1 MRRLSLFVM
10 LLLSAPWAWAAS
22 AGGQAH
28 NSTSGLTAGAGQY
41 QFQDPATDHP
51 VTVYYYKPNGYT
63 ADTPIV
69 FVLHGLRR
77 NAAEY
82 RDSWAGYAE
91 QNNLMV
97 LVPLFTRDPYR
108 GAAGYNL
115 GNVFHPTNSLE
126 ARGRAKPDELNA
138 RSLWAFTL
146 VERLFADFE
155 AQREINNNPRYYLYG
170 HGAGAQF
177 AHRFAL
183 FMPEAHVE
191 QIIVANSGWYTMPDG
206 SIEWPYGT
214 GGVPI
219 VDDALLKSFY
229 AQHMLLLSG
238 GADTA
243 TRNTVM
249 RQNRFTNAQGPHRLA
264 RANNYFA
271 FAKQRAAA
279 MGAPFNWQQWTVPG
293 VGHSDS
299 QMAPFAA
306 RYIATL
312 ANMAAN

>member
-1 MRRLSLFVM
+1 MKRVLYA
-10 LLLSAPWAWAAS
+10 LLLCLTAPWALAAS
-22 AGGQAH
+22 AGGLA
-28 NSTSGLTAGAGQY
+28 TGAGQY
-41 QFQDPATDHP
+41 QYQDPATQRP
-51 VTVYYYKPNGYT
+51 VTVYYYKPAGYRP
-63 ADTPIV
+63 DTPVV
-69 FVLHGLRR
+69 FVMHGLRR

-91 QNNLMV
+91 QNGLMV

-126 ARGRAKPDELNA
+126 ARGRAKPERLNP
-138 RSLWAFTL
+138 RPLWAFTL
-146 VERLFADFE
+146 VERLFTDFK
-155 AQREINNNPRYYLYG
+155 AQREVNDNPRYYLYG

-183 FMPEAHVE
+183 FMPNAHAE
-191 QIIVANSGWYTMPDG
+191 QIIVANSGWYTMPDA
-206 SIEWPYGT
+206 SIEWPYGI
-214 GGVPI
+214 GGVPFI
-219 VDDALLKSFY
+219 DQAMLKSFY
-229 AQHMLLLSG
+229 GQHVLLLSG

-243 TRNTVM
+243 TSNTVM

-264 RANNYFA
+264 RAKNYYA
-271 FAKQRAAA
+271 FARDRAAA
-279 MGAPFNWQQWTVPG
+279 LNTPFNWQQWTVPG

-306 RYIATL
+306 RYIATM
-312 ANMAAN
+312 ANMSAN

>member
-1 MRRLSLFVM
+1 MRRLLFLV
-10 LLLSAPWAWAAS
+10 LLLIQAPWALAATT
-22 AGGQAH
+22 GGLE
-28 NSTSGLTAGAGQY
+28 SGAGQY
-41 QFQDPATDHP
+41 QYQDPATGHA
-51 VTVYYYKPNGYT
+51 VTVYYYKPNAYS
-63 ADTPIV
+63 AQTPIV

-82 RDSWAGYAE
+82 RDSWADYAE

-97 LVPLFTRDPYR
+97 LAPLFERDPYR

-115 GNVFHPTNSLE
+115 GNVFHPTTSLE
-126 ARGRAKPDELNA
+126 ARGRAKPERLNA
-138 RSLWAFTL
+138 RPQWAFTL
-146 VERLFADFE
+146 VERLFSDFE
-155 AQREINNNPRYYLYG
+155 ANREANNNPRYYLYG

-183 FMPEAHVE
+183 FMPEARVE
-191 QIIVANSGWYTMPDG
+191 QIIVANSGWYTMPDA

-214 GGVPI
+214 GGVSI

-243 TRNTVM
+243 TTNTVM
-249 RQNRFTNAQGPHRLA
+249 RQNRYTNAQGKNRLV
-264 RANNYFA
+264 RAQNYYA
-271 FAKQRAAA
+271 VGQANAAA
-279 MGAPFNWQQWTVPG
+279 MNTPFHWQKWTVPG
-293 VGHSDS
+293 VGHSDD

-306 RYIATL
+306 RYIAT
-312 ANMAAN
+312 MAAN

>member
-1 MRRLSLFVM
+1 MRRLLFLV
-10 LLLSAPWAWAAS
+10 LLLTPAAWALA
-22 AGGQAH
+22 ATA
-28 NSTSGLTAGAGQY
+28 SGLGAGAGQY
-41 QFQDPATDHP
+41 QYADPATNHP
-51 VTVYYYKPNGYT
+51 VTVYYYKPRAYT
-63 ADTPIV
+63 ASTPVV

-82 RDSWAGYAE
+82 RDSWASYAE

-115 GNVFHPTNSLE
+115 GNVFHPTTSLE
-126 ARGRAKPDELNA
+126 ARGRAKPDELND
-138 RSLWAFTL
+138 RSHWAFTL
-146 VERLFADFE
+146 IERLFADFKT
-155 AQREINNNPRYYLYG
+155 QREVNNNPRYTLYG

-183 FMPEAHVE
+183 FMPEAHAE
-191 QIIVANSGWYTMPDG
+191 QVIVANSGWYTMPDA

-214 GGVPI
+214 GGVPV
-219 VDDALLKSFY
+219 VDDELLKSFY

-243 TRNTVM
+243 TTNTVM
-249 RQNRFTNAQGPHRLA
+249 RQNRYTNAQGKHRLA
-264 RANNYFA
+264 RAQNYYA
-271 FAKQRAAA
+271 VAKANAAA
-279 MGAPFNWQQWTVPG
+279 MNTPFHWQQWTVPG

-306 RYIATL
+306 RYIAT
-312 ANMAAN
+312 MAAH

>member
-1 MRRLSLFVM
+1 MRRLWTM
-10 LLLSAPWAWAAS
+10 ALLLMMAPWAL
-22 AGGQAH
+22 AG
-28 NSTSGLTAGAGQY
+28 TSGPLASGAGQY
-41 QFQDPATDHP
+41 QYDDPATDKP
-51 VTVYYYKPNGYT
+51 VTVYYYKPAAYT
-63 ADTPIV
+63 AHTPVV

-97 LVPLFTRDPYR
+97 LVPLFSRDPYR

-126 ARGRAKPDELNA
+126 ARGRALPEQLNP
-138 RSLWAFTL
+138 RSLWAFSL
-146 VERLFADFE
+146 IERLFTDFE
-155 AQREINNNPRYYLYG
+155 TQRDNNDSPRYFLYG

-183 FMPEAHVE
+183 FMPDARVE
-191 QIIVANSGWYTMPDG
+191 QIIVANSGWYTMPNET
-206 SIEWPYGT
+206 IEWPYGI
-214 GGVPI
+214 GGVSI
-219 VDDALLKSFY
+219 VDPALLDAFY
-229 AQHMLLLSG
+229 GQHMLLLSG

-249 RQNRFTNAQGPHRLA
+249 RQNVHTDAQGPHRLA
-264 RANNYFA
+264 RAKHYFA
-271 FAKQRAAA
+271 VGQDNAAA
-279 MGAPFNWQQWTVPG
+279 RGVAFNWQQWTVPG
-293 VGHSDS
+293 VGHSDT

-306 RYIATL
+306 RYIAT
-312 ANMAAN
+312 MAAYQTP